1 MFLINMTFVKE
12 LSEVDLFT
20 DSHREYMAKQYE
32 TGNML
37 FGGRKVPREG
47 GIIVSKHNT
56 LDDLMQVMENDPFII
71 NKVATF
77 DILEFEP
84 VMRAEQLKGL
94 I

>member
-20 DSHREYMAKQYE
+20 ADHRDYMAKQYE
-32 TGNML
+32 TGKML

-47 GIIVSKHNT
+47 GIIVSKHDS
-56 LDDLMQVMENDPFII
+56 LHDLMQVMENDPFII

-77 DILEFEP
+77 DVVEFEP
-84 VMRAEQLKGL
+84 VMRAEQLQGL

>member
-12 LSEVDLFT
+12 LSEVDQFT

-32 TGNML
+32 TGKML
-37 FGGRKVPREG
+37 FGGRKIPREG
-47 GIIVSKHNT
+47 GVIVSKHKT
-56 LDDLMQVMENDPFII
+56 LVDLVQVMENDPFII

-77 DILEFEP
+77 DVIEFEP
-84 VMRAEQLKGL
+84 VMRAEQLQGL